1 MRETT
6 TSNGGKGSPQ
16 NIIIFVGHFG
26 TSCKIFSCLP
36 FGLPFGL
43 LTQSEKVCLVCDLT
57 CIAFI
62 KVEVHMVS
70 AILSTLMR
78 LYICTVFENH
88 SKSLIQHCERS
99 ELRLH
104 FEWTKVHQ
112 KCQKWSILA
121 NFLKT

>member
-26 TSCKIFSCLP
+26 TSCKIFSCFP
-36 FGLPFGL
+36 SDFPSDYSRN
-43 LTQSEKVCLVCDLT
+43 QRKSALVCDLT

-88 SKSLIQHCERS
+88 SKSIIQHCERS

-104 FEWTKVHQ
+104 FEWTKVH
-112 KCQKWSILA
+112 
-121 NFLKT
+121 